1 VDAHVTAPRW
11 RIADAQL
18 QFDDRPV
25 LLLGGQLHN
34 STSSSIGG
42 IAEGLRHAREV
53 GGNTVVAPVCWD
65 LSEPVEGEFD
75 FSLVDALLTEA
86 DATDLRLVLLWF
98 GAFKN
103 AGSTYAPRWVRAD
116 TARFPRART
125 AGAVRPPFTYEG
137 QTPSPVLSVFSTE
150 LREADARAFEA
161 LLTFVAGH
169 PLRDRVAMVQIENE
183 IGLLADSRDRSELAE
198 AAWRAQV
205 PDGLIAFLESASDSI
220 AAGLWRAAGEAPSG
234 SWSAVLGEGWEAD
247 EVFMAWAFASYVEA
261 LAVRGAA
268 IWPVPFY
275 VNAWLGPQPG
285 QDRAGQVPS
294 GGPASRVL
302 DVWRAAAPS
311 LATRSPDIYIDD
323 AAGVIEAYAADGSP
337 LFVPECRLRAGDA
350 VLAIARG
357 ALGWSAFGI
366 DDARPSG
373 QVSQL
378 LGQLARL
385 EDLVTTAQRE
395 RRLAAIV
402 LEPGAETAEVEVAGF
417 RLVGRGTRALF
428 GRMLLD
434 VGVAELPP
442 APEPPPETQDGARI
456 AAPHDVRP
464 FALVIAEPDDAFLVL
479 GEGLTLDFFHD
490 DGTVE
495 LDSVVAG
502 VWEAGEWVPR
512 AVLNG
517 DERLDILPMDELG
530 VVRIRLLRLP

>member
-1 VDAHVTAPRW
+1 MTTPRW
-11 RIADAQL
+11 RIADTQL
-18 QFDDRPV
+18 LFDDRPV

-42 IAEGLRHAREV
+42 IAEGLRHVREL

-65 LSEPVEGEFD
+65 LTEPVEGEFD
-75 FSLVDALLTEA
+75 FSLVEALLTQA
-86 DATDLRLVLLWF
+86 DANDLRLVLLWF
-98 GAFKN
+98 GAYKN

-116 TARFPRART
+116 TQRFPRART
-125 AGAVRPPFTYEG
+125 SGQIRPAFTYEG
-137 QTPSPVLSVFSTE
+137 QTPSPVLSVFSPE

-161 LLTFVAGH
+161 LMSFVAGNE
-169 PLRDRVAMVQIENE
+169 LRDRVAMVQIENE
-183 IGLLADSRDRSELAE
+183 IGLLADSRDRSELAA
-198 AAWRAQV
+198 AAWGADV
-205 PDGLIAFLESASDSI
+205 PEAFLAFLDTAPASI
-220 AAGLWRAAGEAPSG
+220 AAGLWREAGAPRSG
-234 SWSAVLGEGWEAD
+234 SWSELLGDGWEAD

-268 IWPVPFY
+268 VWPVPFY

-285 QDRAGQVPS
+285 QDRAGRYPS

-323 AAGVIEAYAADGSP
+323 AAGVMDAYVADGSP

-350 VLAIARG
+350 VLSIARG

-366 DDARPSG
+366 DDARAGG

-378 LGQLARL
+378 LEQLTQL
-385 EDLVTTAQRE
+385 EELVTTAQRDG
-395 RRLAAIV
+395 RLAGVV
-402 LEPGAETAEVEVAGF
+402 LEPAADYAEVDLGGY

-434 VGVAELPP
+434 VGVAELPATPELP
-442 APEPPPETQDGARI
+442 AETMDGARI
-456 AAPHDVRP
+456 TSAHDTRP
-464 FALVIAEPDDAFLVL
+464 LALVVAEDSDAFLVI
-479 GEGLTLDFFHD
+479 GEGLTIDFFHD

-495 LDSVVAG
+495 IDSVVAG
-502 VWEAGEWVPR
+502 RFEAGEWMPR

-517 DERLDILPMDELG
+517 DERLVVLPTDGIG
-530 VVRIRLLRLP
+530 VVRIRVLRL

>member
-1 VDAHVTAPRW
+1 MTGPRW
-11 RIADAQL
+11 RIAQAQL
-18 QFDDRPV
+18 LFDEQPV

-42 IAEGLRHAREV
+42 IAEGLRHVREV

-75 FSLVDALLTEA
+75 FSLVDALLTGA
-86 DATDLRLVLLWF
+86 DANDLRLVLLWF

-116 TARFPRART
+116 TRRFPRART
-125 AGAVRPPFTYEG
+125 AGAIRPAFTYEG
-137 QTPSPVLSVFSTE
+137 QTPSPVLSAFSPE
-150 LREADARAFEA
+150 LREADVCAFDA

-198 AAWRAQV
+198 AAWRAPV
-205 PDGLIAFLESASDSI
+205 PDALIAFLDRAPDSL
-220 AAGLWRAAGEAPSG
+220 AAGLWRAAGAARSG
-234 SWSAVLGEGWEAD
+234 SWADVLGDGWEAD

-268 IWPVPFY
+268 VWPVPFY

-285 QDRAGQVPS
+285 QDRAGQYPS

-302 DVWRAAAPS
+302 DVWRAAAPT

-323 AAGVIEAYAADGSP
+323 AAGVIETYASDGSP

-366 DDARPSG
+366 DDARVGG
-373 QVSQL
+373 QVSRL
-378 LGQLARL
+378 LAELGRL
-385 EDLVTTAQRE
+385 EGLVTTAQRE
-395 RRLAAIV
+395 GRLAVIV
-402 LEPGAETAEVEVAGF
+402 LEPGAEAAEVELAGF
-417 RLVGRGTRALF
+417 RLVGRGTRELF

-434 VGVAELPP
+434 VGVAELPH
-442 APEPPPETQDGARI
+442 APEPPAETMHGARM
-456 AAPHDVRP
+456 AAPHDTRP
-464 FALVIAEPDDAFLVL
+464 FALVLSEDDDAFLVI

-490 DGTVE
+490 HGTVE
-495 LDSVVAG
+495 IDSVVAG
-502 VWEAGEWVPR
+502 GFESGEWMPT

-517 DERLDILPMDELG
+517 DERLDVLPMDDIG
-530 VVRIRLLRLP
+530 VVRIRVLRLP